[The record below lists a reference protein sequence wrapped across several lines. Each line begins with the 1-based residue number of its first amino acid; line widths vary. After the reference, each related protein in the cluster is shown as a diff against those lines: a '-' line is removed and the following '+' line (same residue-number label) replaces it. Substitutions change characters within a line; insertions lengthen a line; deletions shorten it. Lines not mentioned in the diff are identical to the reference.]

1 MNDILVSSIQKL
13 VEEEVRRQ
21 LMKYAHVVSKR
32 HDISLKLLL
41 QDISLVTDSHIQ
53 NDDPKNE
60 TGQCLGITAK
70 KTQCKSSG
78 KNGGY
83 CMRHKDQKK
92 DKSKL
97 TNAVTTDK
105 NPHVG
110 HTMKE
115 CMFLAGCP
123 ACEKSRGSQQNL
135 LIDF

>member
-1 MNDILVSSIQKL
+1 MATLLEKFQEIVDD
-13 VEEEVRRQ
+13 EVKKQ
-21 LMKYAHVVSKR
+21 LMKYAHIISNK

-41 QDISLVTDSHIQ
+41 QDISLMSEDQTDVG
-53 NDDPKNE
+53 PKKS
-60 TGQCLGITAK
+60 GQCLGITAK
-70 KTQCKSSG
+70 RTQCKTSG
-78 KNGGY
+78 KNDGY
-83 CMRHKDQKK
+83 CMRHITQKK
-92 DKSKL
+92 EKPRI

-123 ACEKSRGSQQNL
+123 ACEKARGSQQNL

>member
-1 MNDILVSSIQKL
+1 MATLLEKFQEIVDD
-13 VEEEVRRQ
+13 EVKKQ
-21 LMKYAHVVSKR
+21 LMKYAHIISNK

-41 QDISLVTDSHIQ
+41 QDISLVSEIQ
-53 NDDPKNE
+53 VGIINNS
-60 TGQCLGITAK
+60 GQCLGITAK
-70 KTQCKSSG
+70 KTQCKTSG
-78 KNGGY
+78 KNDGY
-83 CMRHKDQKK
+83 CMRHITQKK
-92 DKSKL
+92 EKPRI

-123 ACEKSRGSQQNL
+123 ACEKARGSQQNL